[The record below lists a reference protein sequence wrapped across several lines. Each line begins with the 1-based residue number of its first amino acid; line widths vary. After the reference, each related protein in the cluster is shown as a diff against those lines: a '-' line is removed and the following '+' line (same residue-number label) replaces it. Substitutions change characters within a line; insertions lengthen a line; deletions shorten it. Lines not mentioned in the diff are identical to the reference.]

1 MRRDV
6 RNDAIHP
13 LLSKGR
19 PLAQLHIDE
28 LERGPGR
35 PRYGPVTVQEVP
47 SRTALTEF
55 MGGGRSDPMWSLN
68 PYAGCQHACT
78 YCYVPK
84 TIHAE
89 RERWGQRVLV
99 KTDLPRILRHELR
112 HKTPARVQLSTAT
125 DPYQSVEAEHR
136 ITRRCLEQLLRAD
149 WPIDILTRSPLVLR
163 DLDLLKQFTNIRVG
177 LSIPT
182 LDDPVRAAIEPAA
195 PPIEARLHALK
206 ALRDAGLSTYANLA
220 PAYPLTNHITPTFVA
235 ETLRDMGAQWVNIS
249 PWRYLRET
257 LRPIRRRLRAT
268 GRTELEPFIT
278 DETRQTRLRRTF
290 EVAFE
295 RAGLPL
301 RVGFFN
307 SPGAPPTLDSPSN
320 PAVVQ

>member
-19 PLAQLHIDE
+19 PLGQLHIDA
-28 LERGPGR
+28 LERGAGR
-35 PRYGPVTVQEVP
+35 PRYGHVRVQEVVA
-47 SRTALTEF
+47 RTALTDF
-55 MGGGRSDPMWSLN
+55 RMGRADGPPAWSLN
-68 PYAGCQHACT
+68 PFAGCQHACT
-78 YCYVPK
+78 YCFVPK
-84 TIHAE
+84 TLHAE
-89 RERWGQRVLV
+89 RERWGQTVLV
-99 KTDLPRILRHELR
+99 KTNLPTLLRRELHLR
-112 HKTPARVQLSTAT
+112 EPARVQLSTAT
-125 DPYQSVEAEHR
+125 DPYQSVEAEHQV
-136 ITRRCLEQLLRAD
+136 TRRCLELLARAD
-149 WPIDILTRSPLVLR
+149 WPVDILTRSPLVLR
-163 DLDLLKQFTNIRVG
+163 DLDLLRRFTDVRVG

-195 PPIEARLHALK
+195 PPVEARLHALR
-206 ALRDAGLSTYANLA
+206 ALRDAGITTYANLA

-249 PWRYLRET
+249 PWRYLGET

-278 DETRQTRLRRTF
+278 DDRRQTRLGRAFT
-290 EVAFE
+290 VAFD

-301 RVGFFN
+301 RRGFFN
-307 SPGAPPTLDSPSN
+307 PPGDVLVAS
-320 PAVVQ
+320 